1 MIETIF
7 MGRLGNNLFQYAV
20 ARTVAERSGYN
31 FHIITDSHKWGVFSN
46 LFNVSMGV
54 RDGDKSNLY
63 GINGMNYVAN
73 LLRGLGYELTKE
85 PRDIIATKVK
95 KDVKQ

>member
-7 MGRLGNNLFQYAV
+7 MGR
-20 ARTVAERSGYN
+20 
-31 FHIITDSHKWGVFSN
+31 
-46 LFNVSMGV
+46 
-54 RDGDKSNLY
+54 
-63 GINGMNYVAN
+63 
-73 LLRGLGYELTKE
+73 LGYELTKE